1 MNMTKVPNIV
11 TPPPGPKSKALLE
24 KRNDLIP
31 PGVYLVQPVTIAESK
46 GAIMKDLDGNVYID
60 FTSGIGV
67 TSLGHCVDEIVET
80 ISGQA
85 AKLIHSCIHVV
96 NYEPYLD
103 LAKRLTEVTPGT
115 FKKRAIMLNSGSE
128 AVENAIKIV
137 RQYTKRPGIIS
148 FENSFHGRT
157 YMALT
162 LTGKWDPYKVGF
174 GPFVPGVYL
183 TPFAYCYRC
192 PFHLEHPGC
201 SLACVHHIEKSIFK
215 TQVSPDQV
223 GAIIT
228 EPIQGEG
235 GFIAPPLEYFK
246 ELKRICEEH
255 GIQLIIDEIQT
266 GFART
271 GKMWAIEHWGVEPD
285 IMTMAK
291 AIASGLP
298 LSAVV
303 ARDELMKDVHP
314 GSLGGTYGG
323 NPIACATALKVLE
336 IIEREKIVE
345 KAAELGKKLKKRLG
359 EFEEKFEVI
368 GDVRGKGP
376 MLAMELV
383 KDRNA
388 KKPNPEVASKVM
400 KASLSSGLITL
411 KAGLYNN
418 VIRLHPPLTIEDEL
432 LEKGLAI
439 LEDAFKKA

>member
-1 MNMTKVPNIV
+1 MDKVPNIV
-11 TPPPGPKSKALLE
+11 TPPPGPKSKALVE

-31 PGVYLVQPVTIAESK
+31 PGVYLVQPITIAESK
-46 GAIMKDLDGNVYID
+46 GSVMKDVDGNVYID

-67 TSLGHCVDEIVET
+67 TSLGHCVDEVVET

-103 LAKRLTEVTPGT
+103 LAKKLTEVTPGS

-128 AVENAIKIV
+128 AVENAVKIV
-137 RQYTKRPGIIS
+137 RQHTGRPGIIS
-148 FENSFHGRT
+148 FENSFHGRS

-174 GPFVPGVYL
+174 GPFVPGVHF

-192 PFHLEHPGC
+192 PFHLEYPGC
-201 SLACVHHIEKSIFK
+201 SLHCVHHIEKSVLK
-215 TQVSPDQV
+215 TQIPPDQV

-235 GFIAPPLEYFK
+235 GFIAPPDDYFK
-246 ELKRICEEH
+246 EIKKICDTH
-255 GIQLIIDEIQT
+255 DIKLIIDEIQT

-271 GKMWAIEHWGVEPD
+271 GKMWAIEHYGVEPD
-285 IMTMAK
+285 LITMAK

-303 ARDELMKDVHP
+303 ARDELMKDVYP

-336 IIEREKIVE
+336 IIKREKIVE
-345 KAAELGKKLKKRLG
+345 QAATLGKKLQKRLD
-359 EFEEKFEVI
+359 EFYDKYEVI

-383 KDRNA
+383 KDR
-388 KKPNPEVASKVM
+388 KTKEPNPEAASKVM
-400 KASLSSGLITL
+400 KTCLGAGLLTL
-411 KAGLYNN
+411 KAGLYGNC
-418 VIRLHPPLTIEDEL
+418 IRLHPPLTIGDEL

-439 LEDAFKKA
+439 MEEAFKKA

>member
-1 MNMTKVPNIV
+1 MDKVPNIV
-11 TPPPGPKSKALLE
+11 TPPPGPKSKALVE

-31 PGVYLVQPVTIAESK
+31 PGVYLVQPITIAESK
-46 GAIMKDLDGNVYID
+46 GAVMKDVDGNVYID

-67 TSLGHCVDEIVET
+67 TSLGHCVDEVVET

-103 LAKRLTEVTPGT
+103 LAKKLTEVTPGS

-128 AVENAIKIV
+128 AVENAVKIV
-137 RQYTKRPGIIS
+137 RQHTGRPGIIS
-148 FENSFHGRT
+148 FENSFHGRS

-174 GPFVPGVYL
+174 GPFVPGVHF

-192 PFHLEHPGC
+192 PFHLEYPGC
-201 SLACVHHIEKSIFK
+201 SLHCVHHIEKSVLK
-215 TQVSPDQV
+215 TQIPPDQV

-235 GFIAPPLEYFK
+235 GFIAPPDNYFK
-246 ELKRICEEH
+246 EIKKICDTH
-255 GIQLIIDEIQT
+255 DIKLIIDEIQT

-271 GKMWAIEHWGVEPD
+271 GKMWAIEHYGVEPD
-285 IMTMAK
+285 LMTMAK

-303 ARDELMKDVHP
+303 ARDELMKDVYP

-336 IIEREKIVE
+336 LIEREKVVDQ
-345 KAAELGKKLKKRLG
+345 AAVLGKKLQKRLD
-359 EFEEKFEVI
+359 EFYDRYEII

-383 KDRNA
+383 KDR
-388 KKPNPEVASKVM
+388 KTKEPNPEAASKVM
-400 KASLSSGLITL
+400 KTCLGAGLLTL
-411 KAGLYNN
+411 KAGLYGNC
-418 VIRLHPPLTIEDEL
+418 IRLHPPLTIGDEL
-432 LEKGLAI
+432 LEKGLTI
-439 LEDAFKKA
+439 MEEAFKKA